1 MTARLAMMAGL
12 AASFVAMAPHAN
24 ARPGRTVTDH
34 ASAALRFTSLT
45 RPDDHGHSRYMLISD
60 LPETYDTV
68 EEHGVQVR
76 WKLNKVKVK
85 VPFALS
91 Y

>member
-12 AASFVAMAPHAN
+12 AAGFVAMVPHAN
-24 ARPGRTVTDH
+24 ARPGRTVTAH
-34 ASAALRFTSLT
+34 ASAALRFTSLAEANDHT
-45 RPDDHGHSRYMLISD
+45 RSRYMLVND
-60 LPETYDTV
+60 LPETYDAV

-85 VPFALS
+85 VPFALN